1 MKLNFNFKIKGLDGK
16 EVQGRDEFTLAS
28 KLLGNM
34 LSQLNTGNSIKLFD
48 WASKLWNEGA
58 LELDETDSH
67 VLEELINKC
76 ESLTVLA
83 KVPMMKHIQSV
94 REKSKK

>member
-16 EVQGRDEFTLAS
+16 EVTGPDEMTFAS
-28 KLLGNM
+28 KLLAGT
-34 LSQLNTGNSIKLFD
+34 LSQGNTGNSIKLYD
-48 WASKLWNEGA
+48 WATKLWNSGN
-58 LELDETDSH
+58 LEIDDTDSL
-67 VLEELINKC
+67 VLEELINT
-76 ESLTVLA
+76 SQALTILS